1 MDIAEKL
8 ALISKNT
15 VEVVTQEDLKK
26 LLETNKKPVAYCGYE
41 PSGEVH
47 LGHLV
52 TITKLT
58 ELEKAGVKVKILL
71 ADWHAFLN
79 RKGDWD
85 FIKTTAKDWET
96 VFRQLGLKNAEY
108 VLGSKFQRTPEYI
121 DDVLTLSSHITINR
135 GMRSMQEVARDI
147 ENAHISQA
155 IYPLMQIVDIKHL
168 KVDIAQA
175 GIEQRKIHM
184 LGREVF
190 ELINYKKPVYV
201 HTPLVNALQGEGKM
215 SSSIKDT
222 LISVRD
228 SEDAIRKKI
237 SKAYCPEG
245 IVEKNPVL
253 EICQLVIFPRVKEFN
268 VERPAK
274 FGGNASFSSFDELK
288 NAFAAKQLHPMDL
301 KNAAAKHL
309 SEILINVRKIDA

>member
-1 MDIAEKL
+1 MDIQEKIS
-8 ALISKNT
+8 LISNNT

-26 LLETNKKPVAYCGYE
+26 LLETNKKPIAYCGYE

-58 ELEKAGVKVKILL
+58 ELEKAGVKVKVLL

-79 RKGDWD
+79 RKGDWAL
-85 FIKTTAKDWET
+85 IHKTAKEWET
-96 VFRQLGLKNAEY
+96 VFNQLGLKNAEY
-108 VLGSKFQRTPEYI
+108 VLGSSFERKSEYI
-121 DDVLTLSSHITINR
+121 DDVLSLSSHVTINR
-135 GMRSMQEVARDI
+135 GMRSMQEVSRDI
-147 ENAHISQA
+147 ENAYISQA

-190 ELINYKKPVYV
+190 DLINYKKPVYV
-201 HTPLVNALQGEGKM
+201 HTPLINALQGEGKM
-215 SSSIKDT
+215 SSSLKDS

-228 SEDAIRKKI
+228 NDDAIKKKI

-253 EICQLVIFPRVKEFN
+253 EICRLVIFPRVETLEIK
-268 VERPAK
+268 RPAK
-274 FGGNASFSSFDELK
+274 FRGNAEFSSFEELQK
-288 NAFAAKQLHPMDL
+288 SFAAKQLHPMDL
-301 KNAAAKHL
+301 KNAVAGQL
-309 SEILINVRKIDA
+309 IEILKKVKKQ

>member
-1 MDIAEKL
+1 MDINEKL
-8 ALISKNT
+8 ALISNNT

-26 LLETNKKPVAYCGYE
+26 LLETNKKPIAYCGYE

-58 ELEKAGVKVKILL
+58 ELEKAGVKVKVLL

-85 FIKTTAKDWET
+85 FIHKTAKEWET
-96 VFRQLGLKNAEY
+96 VFNQLGLKNAEY
-108 VLGSKFQRTPEYI
+108 VLGSSFERKPEYI
-121 DDVLTLSSHITINR
+121 DDVLSLSSHITINR
-135 GMRSMQEVARDI
+135 GMRSMQEVSRDI
-147 ENAHISQA
+147 ENAYISQA

-190 ELINYKKPVYV
+190 DLINYKKPVYV
-201 HTPLVNALQGEGKM
+201 HTPLINALQGEGKM
-215 SSSIKDT
+215 SSSIKDS

-228 SEDAIRKKI
+228 SDDAIKKKI

-253 EICQLVIFPRVKEFN
+253 EICQLVIFPRVEKLDIN
-268 VERPAK
+268 RPDK
-274 FGGNASFSSFDELK
+274 FGGNAEFTSFEELQK
-288 NAFAAKQLHPMDL
+288 SFAAKQLHPMDL
-301 KNAAAKHL
+301 KNAVAEQL
-309 SEILINVRKIDA
+309 IEILKKVKKAN

>member
-1 MDIAEKL
+1 MDLAEKL
-8 ALISKNT
+8 ALISNNT

-26 LLETNKKPVAYCGYE
+26 LLETNKKPIAYCGYE

-58 ELEKAGVKVKILL
+58 ELEKAGVKVKVLL

-85 FIKTTAKDWET
+85 FIRKTAKEWET
-96 VFRQLGLKNAEY
+96 VFNQLGLKNAEY
-108 VLGSKFQRTPEYI
+108 VLGSSFERKPEYI
-121 DDVLTLSSHITINR
+121 DDVLSLSSHITINR
-135 GMRSMQEVARDI
+135 GMRSMQEVSRDI
-147 ENAHISQA
+147 ENAYISQA

-190 ELINYKKPVYV
+190 DLINYKKPVYV
-201 HTPLVNALQGEGKM
+201 HTPLINALQGEGKM
-215 SSSIKDT
+215 SSSIKDS

-228 SEDAIRKKI
+228 SDDAIKKKI

-253 EICQLVIFPRVKEFN
+253 EICQLVIFPRVEKLDIN
-268 VERPAK
+268 RPDK
-274 FGGNASFSSFDELK
+274 FGGNAEFTSFEELQK
-288 NAFAAKQLHPMDL
+288 SFAAKQLHPMDL
-301 KNAAAKHL
+301 KNAVAEQL
-309 SEILINVRKIDA
+309 IEILKKVKKAN

>member
-1 MDIAEKL
+1 MDIQEKL
-8 ALISKNT
+8 AIISNNT
-15 VEVVTQEDLKK
+15 VEVVTQEDLRK
-26 LLETNKKPVAYCGYE
+26 LLEANKKPVAYCGYE

-58 ELEKAGVKVKILL
+58 ELEKAGVKVKVLL

-85 FIKTTAKDWET
+85 FIRKTAKEWEG
-96 VFRQLGLKNAEY
+96 VFNQLGLKNVEY
-108 VLGSKFQRTPEYI
+108 VLGSSFERKSEYI
-121 DDVLTLSSHITINR
+121 DDVLTLSSSITINR
-135 GMRSMQEVARDI
+135 GMRSMQDVARDL

-190 ELINYKKPVYV
+190 DLINYKKPVYV
-201 HTPLVNALQGEGKM
+201 HTPLINALQGEGKM
-215 SSSIKDT
+215 SSSIKDS

-228 SEDAIRKKI
+228 NNEAIKKKI

-253 EICQLVIFPRVKEFN
+253 EICQLVIFPRVESLEIK
-268 VERPAK
+268 RPAK
-274 FGGNASFSSFDELK
+274 FGGNAEFNSFAQLK
-288 NAFAAKQLHPMDL
+288 ESFAAKQLHPMDL
-301 KNAAAKHL
+301 KNAVAEQLVEMLKKVKKA
-309 SEILINVRKIDA
+309 D

>member
-85 FIKTTAKDWET
+85 FIKKTAKDWET

-135 GMRSMQEVARDI
+135 GMRSMQ
-147 ENAHISQA
+147 
-155 IYPLMQIVDIKHL
+155 
-168 KVDIAQA
+168 
-175 GIEQRKIHM
+175 
-184 LGREVF
+184 
-190 ELINYKKPVYV
+190 
-201 HTPLVNALQGEGKM
+201 
-215 SSSIKDT
+215 
-222 LISVRD
+222 
-228 SEDAIRKKI
+228 
-237 SKAYCPEG
+237 
-245 IVEKNPVL
+245 
-253 EICQLVIFPRVKEFN
+253 
-268 VERPAK
+268 
-274 FGGNASFSSFDELK
+274 
-288 NAFAAKQLHPMDL
+288 
-301 KNAAAKHL
+301 
-309 SEILINVRKIDA
+309 

>member
-1 MDIAEKL
+1 MEINQRMD
-8 ALISKNT
+8 LISKNT
-15 VEVVTQEDLKK
+15 VEVVTEPELKQ
-26 LLETNKKPVAYCGYE
+26 LLETVKKPVAYCGYE

-58 ELEKAGVKVKILL
+58 ELKKAGVKVKVLL
-71 ADWHAFLN
+71 ADWHAYLN

-85 FIKTTAKDWET
+85 FIRKTAKEWKA
-96 VFRQLGLKNAEY
+96 VFSQLGLKDAEY
-108 VLGSKFQRTPEYI
+108 VLGSAFERKAEYL

-135 GMRSMQEVARDI
+135 GMRSMQEVARDV
-147 ENAHISQA
+147 ENAYISQA

-168 KVDIAQA
+168 NVDIAQA

-190 ELINYKKPVYV
+190 GLINYKKPVYV
-201 HTPLVNALQGEGKM
+201 HTPLVNSLEGSGKM
-215 SSSIKDT
+215 SSSIKGS

-228 SEDAIRKKI
+228 TEDAIKKKI

-253 EICQLVIFPRVKEFN
+253 EICQLVIFPRVNELTIK
-268 VERPAK
+268 RPEK
-274 FGGNASFSSFDELK
+274 FGGTVSFRNYEELK
-288 NAFAAKQLHPMDL
+288 GAFASKQLHPMDL
-301 KNAAAKHL
+301 KNAVAEQL
-309 SEILINVRKIDA
+309 IEILKKVKKQ

>member
-1 MDIAEKL
+1 MDIQEKIS
-8 ALISKNT
+8 LISNNT

-58 ELEKAGVKVKILL
+58 ELEKAGVKVKVLL

-85 FIKTTAKDWET
+85 FIHNTAKEWEG
-96 VFRQLGLKNAEY
+96 VFNQLGLKNAEY
-108 VLGSKFQRTPEYI
+108 VLGSNFERKSEYI
-121 DDVLTLSSHITINR
+121 DDVLTLSSSITINR
-135 GMRSMQEVARDI
+135 GLRSMQDVARDL

-190 ELINYKKPVYV
+190 DLINYKKPVYV
-201 HTPLVNALQGEGKM
+201 HTPLINAWQGEGKM
-215 SSSIKDT
+215 SSSIKDS

-228 SEDAIRKKI
+228 NDEVIKKKI

-253 EICQLVIFPRVKEFN
+253 EICQLVIFPRVESLGVK
-268 VERPAK
+268 RPEK
-274 FGGNASFSSFDELK
+274 FGGNAEFSSFAQLK
-288 NAFAAKQLHPMDL
+288 DSFAAKELHPMDL
-301 KNAAAKHL
+301 KNAVAEQL
-309 SEILINVRKIDA
+309 VEILKKVKKAD